1 MTKKNLLS
9 TWILLVFFTALI
21 VFFSSFFAD
30 KNYLKFIVI
39 FISVLK
45 FLAISFY
52 FMEMKKAHTFWKAS
66 IIIFLVLFSVIVF
79 IIS

>member
-30 KNYLKFIVI
+30 KIYLKFIVI
-39 FISVLK
+39 FVSVLK